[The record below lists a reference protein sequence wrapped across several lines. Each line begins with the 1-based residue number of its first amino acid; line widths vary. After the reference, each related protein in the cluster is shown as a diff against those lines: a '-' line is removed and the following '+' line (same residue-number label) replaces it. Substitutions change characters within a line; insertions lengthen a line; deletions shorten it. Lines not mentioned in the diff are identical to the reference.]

1 METSDQQVGVEII
14 RKTLRTPCSTI
25 VKNTGADPAPVIEKI
40 MSSPSVSFGYDALK
54 GIYVDMMEQ
63 GELWCVVCC
72 GCECVCVVCC
82 GCEWVSV
89 LWV

>member
-63 GELWCVVCC
+63 GELWCVVC
-72 GCECVCVVCC
+72 ECVVGVSVCVSCVV
-82 GCEWVSV
+82 GVSG
-89 LWV
+89 